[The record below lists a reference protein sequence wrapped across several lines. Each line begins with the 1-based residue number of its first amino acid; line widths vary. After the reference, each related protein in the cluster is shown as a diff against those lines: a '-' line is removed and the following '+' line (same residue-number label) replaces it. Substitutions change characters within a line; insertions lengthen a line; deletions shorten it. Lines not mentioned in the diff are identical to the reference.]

1 VLERL
6 RKLPGVEAAGANVSL
21 PLTSIGGRIS
31 DLKIEGRSSD
41 FVGAF
46 RVVHG
51 TVNGDYFRAMG
62 IPLLKGRCFTD
73 GDRAG
78 TPRVV
83 MVSESFVRQYFPN
96 EEPLGR
102 RVSVEEGDWQTIVGV
117 VGDVRRQGP
126 ALRAEP
132 QLYSCYLQRGA
143 GIMSLVLRT
152 RGDPMR
158 LAVAFRSVLQSVD
171 TDQPVYNLMTMEQR
185 LADWLSFER
194 GSMLLSSILAALAL
208 GLATL
213 GIHGILSYSVA
224 QRRHELGVRMALGA
238 RAADVLSLVV
248 GQGLKLALCGMLVG
262 LAAAFGLARLLC
274 HLCTDWYTDVRPF
287 DLTVFAG
294 VSFFLGMVVLV
305 ACYFPARKASRVDP
319 MVALRYE

>member
-1 VLERL
+1 
-6 RKLPGVEAAGANVSL
+6 
-21 PLTSIGGRIS
+21 
-31 DLKIEGRSSD
+31 
-41 FVGAF
+41 
-46 RVVHG
+46 
-51 TVNGDYFRAMG
+51 
-62 IPLLKGRCFTD
+62 
-73 GDRAG
+73 
-78 TPRVV
+78 
-83 MVSESFVRQYFPN
+83 
-96 EEPLGR
+96 
-102 RVSVEEGDWQTIVGV
+102 
-117 VGDVRRQGP
+117 
-126 ALRAEP
+126 
-132 QLYSCYLQRGA
+132 
-143 GIMSLVLRT
+143 
-152 RGDPMR
+152 MR

-171 TDQPVYNLMTMEQR
+171 KDQPVYNLMTMEQR

-274 HLCTDWYTDVRPF
+274 HLCTDWYTDVRRF
-287 DLTVFAG
+287 DLTTFAG
-294 VSFFLGMVVLV
+294 ASLFLGTVVLV